1 MPTNHRN
8 ALPMGYKLHEYHFQD
23 ILGQGG
29 FGITYLAHDTQ
40 LDAPVA
46 IKEYFPN
53 QLAVR
58 DRDNYT
64 VQPKF
69 PEYAENFTWG
79 LERFIEEARTLAR
92 FNHPNIVRVRR
103 FFKAHNTAYIVMDYE
118 EGHNLYKRLKKG
130 KMAEAE
136 LMQLLQ
142 PLLEG
147 LKTLHQAGYLHR
159 DIKPGNIY
167 LRTKDNSPVLI
178 DFGMARYE
186 VGDRTRSTNTIVS
199 PGYSP
204 FELYQSGG
212 KQGAWTDIYALGAVL
227 YRTISGVKP
236 VEATERVNAEVYE
249 EADPL
254 TPAVKVGR
262 SRYSKRLLKAIDWA
276 LKVRETDRPEN
287 VTAWTKAIFPPQL
300 PPKPSNPIKWA
311 ALLTLFIVLAFHTAP
326 QKPTETKP
334 PLTNCETSDENS
346 FRDPLRDGGCG
357 PEMVI
362 IPAGHFQM
370 GDIQGGGED
379 DEQPVHWVSLDSFAM
394 CRYEITFA
402 EYDRFA
408 EATKR
413 EKPDD
418 LKWGR
423 CNRPVINVSWDD
435 AMAYMDWLT
444 VQTGKPYSLPSES
457 QWEYAARAGR
467 TTKYWWGNTASHEY
481 ANYGADRCCNG
492 LIKGKDLWFFTS
504 PVGSLKDNP
513 FGLFD
518 MVGNVWE
525 WVADSYHDNYRG
537 APEDGTVWKEQ
548 EGKRVVRGCSWF
560 NKPKDCRI
568 ANRFLSNSKL
578 KNIGFRCV
586 RTRR

>member
-1 MPTNHRN
+1 
-8 ALPMGYKLHEYHFQD
+8 MGYKLHEYHFQD

-40 LDAPVA
+40 LDALVA

-58 DRDNYT
+58 NSDDYT
-64 VQPKF
+64 VQPKS
-69 PEYAENFTWG
+69 PEDAENFTWG
-79 LERFIEEARTLAR
+79 LERFIKEARTLAS

-118 EGHNLYKRLKKG
+118 EGCSLYKRLKKG
-130 KMAEAE
+130 EVAEAE
-136 LMQLLQ
+136 LLQMLL

-167 LRTKDNSPVLI
+167 LRAKDKSPVLI

-186 VGDRTRSTNTIVS
+186 VGDRTHSMNTIVS

-204 FELYQSGG
+204 FELYQSGN
-212 KQGAWTDIYALGAVL
+212 KQGVWTDIYALGAVL
-227 YRTISGVKP
+227 YRTIGGAKP
-236 VEATERVNAEVYE
+236 VEATKRVNASVYE
-249 EADPL
+249 EEDPL
-254 TPAVKVGR
+254 IPAEKVG
-262 SRYSKRLLKAIDWA
+262 SGRYSKRLLKAIDWA
-276 LKVRETDRPEN
+276 LKVRESDRPEN
-287 VTAWTKAIFPPQL
+287 VIAWTKAIFPPFE
-300 PPKPSNPIKWA
+300 PSRSGPSNPIKWA
-311 ALLTLFIVLAFHTAP
+311 ALFVLAVVLAFYMGT
-326 QKPTETKP
+326 QKTTET
-334 PLTNCETSDENS
+334 TNCDTSDENS

-357 PEMVI
+357 PEMVV
-362 IPAGHFQM
+362 IPAGYFRI
-370 GDIQGGGED
+370 GDIQGGGDD
-379 DEQPVHWVSLDSFAM
+379 DEQPVHWISLDSFAM
-394 CRYEITFA
+394 CRYEVTFA

-413 EKPDD
+413 VKPDD
-418 LKWGR
+418 LMWGR

-444 VQTGKPYSLPSES
+444 VQTGKSYSLPSES

-467 TTKYWWGNTASHEY
+467 ATKYWWGNTASHEY
-481 ANYGADRCCNG
+481 ANYGAERCCDG
-492 LIKGKDLWFFTS
+492 LMKGKDIWFFTS

-518 MVGNVWE
+518 TVGNVWE
-525 WVADSYHDNYRG
+525 WVADPYHNNYKG
-537 APEDGTVWKEQ
+537 APKDGSVWNEE
-548 EGKRVVRGCSWF
+548 EGKRVIRGCSWLD
-560 NKPKDCRI
+560 KSKDCRT
-568 ANRFLSNSKL
+568 ANRLRFLSNSRL
-578 KNIGFRCV
+578 NNIGFRCSSVV
-586 RTRR
+586 RSIK